1 MKTIEVIIDTDGNVE
16 VQTSGFSGPECKKA
30 TADLERV
37 LGKVTGDRV
46 TSEYHRRSPTTVTAR
61 S

>member
-1 MKTIEVIIDTDGNVE
+1 MKTIEVVIDTDGNVE

-30 TADLERV
+30 TADLERQ
-37 LGKVTGDRV
+37 LGKVTDDTV
-46 TSEYHRRSPTTVTAR
+46 TPEYHKRPITTIKAR